1 MSEFTVTG
9 RYRSRDGWRDFA
21 TSIDADNEAVAEEH
35 AYATLGSRHGL
46 KRTQI
51 EISGVELA

>member
-9 RYRSRDGWRDFA
+9 RYRSRDGWREFTTGVEA
-21 TSIDADNEAVAEEH
+21 ANEAVAEEH
-35 AYATLGSRHGL
+35 AYATLGSRHRL

-51 EISGVELA
+51 EIEGVEPA

>member
-9 RYRSRDGWRDFA
+9 RYRSRDGWREFS
-21 TSIDADNEAVAEEH
+21 TGIDADNEAVAEEH
-35 AYATLGSRHGL
+35 AYSTLGSRHGL

-51 EISGVELA
+51 EIEGVEPA

>member
-9 RYRSRDGWRDFA
+9 RYRSRDGWREFS
-21 TSIDADNEAVAEEH
+21 TGIEADNEAVAEEH

-51 EISGVELA
+51 DISGVEPA